1 MYNLRSISSDRIR
14 LNVGGKIFETEL
26 DTLKNVR
33 FGLLFDVA
41 REENWKQRRDIFF
54 DRDPTYFRYILNF
67 LREKKIRIRNLLF
80 YRKEDLHHSISLFLD
95 ETIAQE
101 SRSALIK
108 EFKYFGLY

>member
-1 MYNLRSISSDRIR
+1 MSSDRIR
-14 LNVGGKIFETEL
+14 LNVGGKIFETKL
-26 DTLKNVR
+26 DTLENVR

-41 REENWKQRRDIFF
+41 QMNWTQRGDIFI

-67 LREKKIRIRNLLF
+67 LREKKIR
-80 YRKEDLHHSISLFLD
+80 RKEDLHHSISLFLD

-108 EFKYFGLY
+108 EFEYFGLY

>member
-67 LREKKIRIRNLLF
+67 LRENKDNLM
-80 YRKEDLHHSISLFLD
+80 YGTGNSHEYISLFLD